1 MLLTTLDMKLRQ
13 ARLFDKSSLSDNYA
27 LLALYS
33 VGGDAGLVNAEV
45 GCCEVF

>member
-1 MLLTTLDMKLRQ
+1 MLPHDFGCEIEA

-33 VGGDAGLVNAEV
+33 VGGDAGLVNAGV